1 MHLTIEHSVW
11 SEVCSYIVR
20 GLYREFFLSNLKWNG
35 LTWARWIRG
44 HLACLFKTQCS
55 VFKHWTLVSKI
66 WKNVFGHGVQ
76 NRIVWKLLLQNPCLN
91 SIFWNV
97 AGADF
102 KQQTDV
108 FDGTSVIKLNSL
120 INFFGLCSDPP
131 DQLFFNL
138 CLLSSLYSHLI
149 SPLLSSLCIVRTH
162 VYLTHLSSLLSSLLF
177 RTFAQLFLQK

>member
-1 MHLTIEHSVW
+1 M
-11 SEVCSYIVR
+11 
-20 GLYREFFLSNLKWNG
+20 
-35 LTWARWIRG
+35 
-44 HLACLFKTQCS
+44 
-55 VFKHWTLVSKI
+55 
-66 WKNVFGHGVQ
+66 FGHGVQ

-138 CLLSSLYSHLI
+138 
-149 SPLLSSLCIVRTH
+149 SPLLSILSS
-162 VYLTHLSSLLSSLLF
+162 HLSSPLC
-177 RTFAQLFLQK
+177 AQLI

>member
-1 MHLTIEHSVW
+1 M
-11 SEVCSYIVR
+11 
-20 GLYREFFLSNLKWNG
+20 
-35 LTWARWIRG
+35 
-44 HLACLFKTQCS
+44 
-55 VFKHWTLVSKI
+55 SKI

-97 AGADF
+97 AGVDF

-149 SPLLSSLCIVRTH
+149 SPLLSSLCIVGTH